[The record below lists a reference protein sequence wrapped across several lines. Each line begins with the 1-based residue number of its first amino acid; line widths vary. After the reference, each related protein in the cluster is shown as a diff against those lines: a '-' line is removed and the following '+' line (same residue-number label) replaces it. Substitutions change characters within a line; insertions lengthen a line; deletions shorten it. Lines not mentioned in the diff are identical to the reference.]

1 MEEEKKVYIG
11 NLDYDVTEEDIQ
23 KAIEE
28 KGLTVKEIKIIKDK
42 FTGRSK
48 GFGFAEFESDEQV
61 QQAIDLLDGQ
71 ELKSRNLKVNRARRR
86 DSRFE
91 RRGGFKPHRR

>member
-23 KAIEE
+23 KVIEE

-71 ELKSRNLKVNRARRR
+71 ELKSRNLKVNRVRRR

-91 RRGGFKPHRR
+91 RRG

>member
-11 NLDYDVTEEDIQ
+11 NLDYNVTEEELR

-28 KGLTVKEIKIIKDK
+28 KGIQVKDVKIIKDK
-42 FTGRSK
+42 FTDKSK

-61 QQAIDLLDGQ
+61 QQAIDLLDGH
-71 ELKSRNLKVNRARRR
+71 ELNYRKIKVNKARRR
-86 DSRFE
+86 DSGFE
-91 RRGGFKPHRR
+91 RRRGFKQFNR

>member
-23 KAIEE
+23 KVIEE

-91 RRGGFKPHRR
+91 RRGGFKPDRR